1 MKRTAL
7 IALIPALLFV
17 SLLSGQSLAEID
29 LASDQ
34 RTAVELLPES
44 CLAVAQMPHPD
55 RLLTTLTEH
64 AVWQKI
70 KDHPEYEAAVSNP
83 GYQMFLGIR
92 TSIETQIGMKW
103 RDAYDTVLGG
113 GITIAFDPETQGV
126 VGLVR
131 AKDGEKLA
139 ATAETLIRL
148 GQEDAKSKGN
158 EQLPEDKYRGITV
171 YGMDEGLFAIVG
183 PWLVMVNKGELG
195 KKMIDTLLDGS
206 DSSLQNNE
214 KFKAARASID
224 GDPALWAWLDL
235 GTLRDAGFA
244 EALEKNQTN
253 NPAAELLI
261 GGILTNLR
269 QTPFVT
275 GALYVTGESTRLTLA
290 APHKAEWV
298 EEFREYWF
306 GPDGNGVA
314 DPPLET
320 ESTIFS
326 LTTYRKVSDMWL
338 RAGDLFDERMN
349 DELAKADANLTTF
362 FAGKDF
368 GEDILGSFGPHLQLV
383 VNRQD
388 FADVLPK
395 PAIRL
400 PSFALTGYLENADET
415 KTELRRTFQSL
426 IGFLNV
432 IGAME
437 GNPQLDQDVEIY
449 GDHKIY
455 TASFIAEPDEK
466 KSERAK
472 IQFNFSPSLAFA
484 GDRFILASTNQ
495 LAKELADA
503 STEKRG
509 AKRVAS
515 NTGMRLDAKN
525 LGIALNDNREQ
536 LIANNMIS
544 DGHTREEAEQ
554 QIGILMEVLGLFRE
568 ASFDL
573 KTTDGQLRIELAIE
587 TVK

>member
-1 MKRTAL
+1 MKRTG
-7 IALIPALLFV
+7 LIPVLSTLLFV
-17 SLLSGQSLAEID
+17 SFLSGMCRAEID

-34 RTAVELLPES
+34 RTAIELLPEN
-44 CLAVAQMPHPD
+44 CLAVAQIPHPD
-55 RLLTTLTEH
+55 RLLTTLTKH
-64 AVWQKI
+64 AVWEKI
-70 KDHPEYEAAVSNP
+70 REQPEYQAAVSNP
-83 GYQMFLGIR
+83 GYLMFLGIR

-103 RDAYDTVLGG
+103 REAYDTVLGG
-113 GITIAFDPETQGV
+113 GITVAFDPKTQGV
-126 VGLVR
+126 VAFVR

-148 GQEDAKSKGN
+148 GRQDAKSKGK
-158 EQLPEDKYRGITV
+158 EQLPEEEYRGITI
-171 YGMDEGLFAIVG
+171 YGKNDGRFAIVG
-183 PWLVMVNKGELG
+183 SWLVAVNKGELG

-206 DSSLQNNE
+206 DSSLNENE

-224 GDPALWAWLDL
+224 GDPTLWTWVDL
-235 GTLRDAGFA
+235 GTLRDAGLA
-244 EALEKNQTN
+244 KGLEKNQTD
-253 NPAAELLI
+253 NPAAELLV

-275 GALYVTGESTRLTLA
+275 GALYVTGESTRLALA
-290 APHKAEWV
+290 APHKSEWV

-320 ESTIFS
+320 DSTIFS
-326 LTTYRKVSDMWL
+326 LTTYRDVSEMWL

-368 GEDILGSFGPHLQLV
+368 GEDILGSFAPYLQLI

-388 FADVLPK
+388 FADVFPK

-415 KTELRRTFQSL
+415 KTELRRTFQSMV
-426 IGFLNV
+426 GFLNV
-432 IGAME
+432 IGAMN
-437 GNPQLDQDVEIY
+437 GNPQLDQDVEIH

-455 TASFIAEPDEK
+455 TASFIPEKDEK

-495 LAKELADA
+495 LAKDLADA

-509 AKRVAS
+509 AKRAAS
-515 NTGMRLDAKN
+515 NTGIRLDAKN

-544 DGHTREEAEQ
+544 DGHTREEAER
-554 QIGILMEVLGLFRE
+554 QIGILMEVLALFHE

-573 KTTDGQLRIELAIE
+573 KTTDGQLKIELAIE
-587 TVK
+587 TKK

>member
-1 MKRTAL
+1 MKRTGLTA
-7 IALIPALLFV
+7 IIPALLFA
-17 SLLSGQSLAEID
+17 SLLSGQCLAEID
-29 LASDQ
+29 LASDK
-34 RTAVELLPES
+34 RTAVEILPES

-64 AVWQKI
+64 AVWKKI
-70 KDHPEYEAAVSNP
+70 KQQPEYQAAVSNP
-83 GYQMFLGIR
+83 GYLMFLGIR
-92 TSIETQIGMKW
+92 TSIETQIGMEW
-103 RDAYDTVLGG
+103 REAYDTVLGG
-113 GITIAFDPETQGV
+113 GITVAFDPTTQGV
-126 VGLVR
+126 VALVR
-131 AKDGEKLA
+131 ANDGEKLA
-139 ATAETLIRL
+139 ATAKTLIQL
-148 GQEDAKSKGN
+148 GRQDAKSKGK
-158 EQLPEDKYRGITV
+158 EQLPQDEYRGVTV
-171 YGMDEGLFAIVG
+171 YGKDDGRFAIVG
-183 PWLVMVNKGELG
+183 SWLVMVNKGELG

-206 DSSLQNNE
+206 DSSLKNNE
-214 KFKAARASID
+214 KFTAARASVD
-224 GDPALWAWLDL
+224 GEPALWAWLDL

-244 EALEKNQTN
+244 KALDKNQTE
-253 NPAAELLI
+253 NPAAELLV

-275 GALYVTGESTRLTLA
+275 GALYVTGESMRLTLA
-290 APHKAEWV
+290 APHKSEWV

-326 LTTYRKVSDMWL
+326 LTTYRNVSDMWL

-368 GEDILGSFGPHLQLV
+368 GEDILGSFSPYLQLV

-388 FADVLPK
+388 FADVFPK

-432 IGAME
+432 IGAMN
-437 GNPQLDQDVEIY
+437 GNPQLDQDVELH

-455 TASFIAEPDEK
+455 TASFVPEPADK

-503 STEKRG
+503 STGKRGEKRS
-509 AKRVAS
+509 AS
-515 NTGMRLDAKN
+515 NTEMRLNAKN
-525 LGIALNDNREQ
+525 LGVALNDNREQ

-544 DGHTREEAEQ
+544 DGHTREEAER
-554 QIGILMEVLGLFRE
+554 QIGILMEVLAQFRG

-573 KTTDGQLRIELAIE
+573 KTTDGQMKIELAIE